1 MIQDK
6 PEVLFAATSSGRGV
20 VVMVV
25 VVVVVGERCLEK
37 EREAKCSCIRTNSN
51 NVLVRELAD
60 LRWGGVVI

>member
-1 MIQDK
+1 VIQDK
-6 PEVLFAATSSGRGV
+6 PEVLFAATSSGRG
-20 VVMVV
+20 V

>member
-37 EREAKCSCIRTNSN
+37 EREAKCSCIQTI
-51 NVLVRELAD
+51 
-60 LRWGGVVI
+60 VITCWCVSWRI